1 MNSKQMR
8 FVGGPAAPV
17 ENRRGRR
24 PGCGGILVGA
34 LGALLVL
41 SGCTDTFTRNQLRE
55 ASCVRSRL
63 DAAEISYEDA
73 KIQFAEHFRSR
84 GDTSLRFAYM
94 ASIDSSRLALS
105 IRRCFDF
112 DRSDTREA
120 RSILR
125 SNRMLRR
132 LVKINLRDSDPQQA
146 IGIFGDQYREIFK
159 NDID

>member
-1 MNSKQMR
+1 MNRKQTRTM
-8 FVGGPAAPV
+8 GGAVTPV
-17 ENRRGRR
+17 HDGRGRR
-24 PGCGGILVGA
+24 PWRAEILM
-34 LGALLVL
+34 LVL
-41 SGCTDTFTRNQLRE
+41 LAPLVVAGCADTFTRSQFRE
-55 ASCVRSRL
+55 VSCVRSRL
-63 DAAEISYEDA
+63 NAAEISYEDA
-73 KIQFAEHFRSR
+73 KIQLAEHFKSR

-112 DRSDTREA
+112 DRSDTRKA

-125 SNRMLRR
+125 SNRMLRG
-132 LVKINLRDSDPQQA
+132 LVKINMRDSDAQQA